1 MTKAFK
7 EEELKELVY
16 REETGPLSG
25 DGRFP
30 LSSVCRG
37 LWLLC
42 RGIDLLL
49 YLGSEN
55 QVIQKPC
62 SPSPVS
68 LMAPASLGI
77 HAGLK
82 GPGGKDR
89 FSVSD

>member
-16 REETGPLSG
+16 RKETGPLSG

-42 RGIDLLL
+42 RGIELLL

-68 LMAPASLGI
+68 LMAPLFPWYPCWF
-77 HAGLK
+77 K
-82 GPGGKDR
+82 GPWREGQI
-89 FSVSD
+89 FYL